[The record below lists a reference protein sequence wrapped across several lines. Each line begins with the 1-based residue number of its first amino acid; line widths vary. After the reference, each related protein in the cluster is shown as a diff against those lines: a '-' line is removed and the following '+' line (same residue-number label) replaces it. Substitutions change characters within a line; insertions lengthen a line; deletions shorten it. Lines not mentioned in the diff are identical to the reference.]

1 MSWISFMVLSSLY
14 MLCDTH
20 VFRNSTVLTHTKRK
34 TTRKMYLQWI
44 KKSMKTKLYLLV
56 INSPKGVPDG
66 GKTMENTLKRQTTF
80 CPFQLMLMLG
90 QNNRQAW

>member
-1 MSWISFMVLSSLY
+1 MVLSSL
-14 MLCDTH
+14 LCDTH
-20 VFRNSTVLTHTKRK
+20 SETVPFSLTQKK

-66 GKTMENTLKRQTTF
+66 GKTMENILKRQVTF
-80 CPFQLMLMLG
+80 CHFQLMLMLG
-90 QNNRQAW
+90 QKNR